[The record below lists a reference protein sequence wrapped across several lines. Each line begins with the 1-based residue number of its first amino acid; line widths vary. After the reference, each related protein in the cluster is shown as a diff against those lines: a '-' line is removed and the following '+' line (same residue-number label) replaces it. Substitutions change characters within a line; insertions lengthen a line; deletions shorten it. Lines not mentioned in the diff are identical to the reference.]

1 MECGDRYTKR
11 IGVAELLEFPGVGAG
26 ELFAVGEHRGERG
39 DADDEVA
46 EVSRVRE
53 VRRAAPARGFRSD
66 LCDLAA
72 AHRDPEAEAILD
84 IEDEKFEA
92 EAQVGIEEELAKRR
106 RVRRDVR
113 KLRHAMAQRLGPLAK
128 RVAGKQVAQDDPE
141 QLHDCDCTPAFGP
154 ADLRVLYPTNFEAW
168 GLKV

>member
-84 IEDEKFEA
+84 VEDEEFEL
-92 EAQVGIEEELAKRR
+92 EAQVRIDEELAERR
-106 RVRRDVR
+106 RVTRDVR
-113 KLRHAMAQRLGPLAK
+113 ELRYAMAQRLGPLAK
-128 RVAGKQVAQDDPE
+128 RIAGEEAAQDDPE
-141 QLHDCDCTPAFGP
+141 QLHACDYMRPQTPAE
-154 ADLRVLYPTNFEAW
+154 LRAVYPTNFRA
-168 GLKV
+168 